1 MNASSRPAQSPAQ
14 LAEQIRRGQ
23 PEAEAALVERYARGV
38 RIVLQRHTR
47 TRVEA
52 EDLFQDTFRLA
63 VVKLRAGELR
73 DSAKLSSFLSSL
85 ARNLATEH
93 YRKAIRRKTE
103 ADSEAV
109 ETESD
114 SGDGEQAQGS
124 PLRDLLRNEEAQLVR
139 RTLEDL
145 PTERDR
151 EILFRFYLA
160 DEDKDTIAAD
170 HDLSSLQFNR
180 VLHRARQRYKELYM
194 ERMRD
199 LRPGSS
205 QAHVL
210 FLLLFASAW
219 WHLFSLWMR
228 SVAVSHH

>member
-1 MNASSRPAQSPAQ
+1 MQ
-14 LAEQIRRGQ
+14 LAEQIREGQ

-73 DSAKLSSFLSSL
+73 DASKLSGFLSSL

-93 YRKAIRRKTE
+93 YRKAIRRKTD
-103 ADSEAV
+103 ANSEAV
-109 ETESD
+109 EAESGN
-114 SGDGEQAQGS
+114 GDHAQAHGS
-124 PLRDLLRNEEAQLVR
+124 PLRDLLRSEEAQLVR
-139 RTLEDL
+139 RTLEEL
-145 PTERDR
+145 GTERDR

-170 HDLSSLQFNR
+170 HGLSSLQFNR
-180 VLHRARQRYKELYM
+180 VLHRARQRYKELYL
-194 ERMRD
+194 ER
-199 LRPGSS
+199 LRELGP
-205 QAHVL
+205 A
-210 FLLLFASAW
+210 ASPVA
-219 WHLFSLWMR
+219 
-228 SVAVSHH
+228 SVAVLVGLLLASTWWNLFFSL